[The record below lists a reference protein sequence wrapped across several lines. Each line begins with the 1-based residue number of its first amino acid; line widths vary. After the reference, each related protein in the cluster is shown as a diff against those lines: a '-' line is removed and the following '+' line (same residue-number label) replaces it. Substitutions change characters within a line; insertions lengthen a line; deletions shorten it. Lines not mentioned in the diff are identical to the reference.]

1 MKCEYCGK
9 DFPKNFKGRTRKY
22 CSIECNREAD
32 KANKRA
38 NYVGKREKVCRQCGK
53 ELPKYKT
60 RFCSAIC
67 RSRWHA
73 IQEGRSLDHGL
84 LKKICTVCGKEFE
97 TQKSRQIVCSTECSI
112 YRDNHKPYNA
122 EHDRRKY
129 LKKHPDAKSQAE
141 IHEEYLKK
149 LIVLE
154 KEKEIKAIEHQ
165 KKEKQ
170 RAQIQAK
177 REEIKRANIAYWLE
191 YESEHIC
198 EDCGEKYIAHYP
210 LAKYCQSC
218 RKSRARDKYKSRYD
232 GIMIDNDITLRKL
245 ARRDHNICW
254 ICGLLVDWTDKRPGN
269 NTIIV
274 GDLYP
279 SIDHKIPIS
288 KGGMHAW
295 NNVALAHMKCN
306 SWKCDKII

>member
-9 DFPKNFKGRTRKY
+9 DFPKNPKGRTRKY
-22 CSIECNREAD
+22 CSTECNREAD
-32 KANKRA
+32 KANKRI
-38 NYVGKREKVCRQCGK
+38 NYVGKREKICRQCGK
-53 ELPKYKT
+53 ELPKFKT
-60 RFCSAIC
+60 RFCSNYC
-67 RSRWHA
+67 RE
-73 IQEGRSLDHGL
+73 IQEGRHHGL
-84 LKKICTVCGKEFE
+84 LQKVCVVCGSKFE
-97 TQKSRQIVCSTECSI
+97 TQKSRQITCSTECSD
-112 YRDNHKPYNA
+112 YYDNHKPYKYNSV
-122 EHDRRKY
+122 HNRRKY
-129 LKKHPDAKSQAE
+129 LKKHPDAKTQAE
-141 IHEEYLKK
+141 IHEDHLARLE
-149 LIVLE
+149 VLE
-154 KEKEIKAIEHQ
+154 KEKEIERQ

-170 RAQIQAK
+170 KAQIQAR

-210 LAKYCQSC
+210 LAKYCESC

-232 GIMIDNDITLRKL
+232 GIIIDNDITLRKL

-295 NNVALAHMKCN
+295 DNVALAHMKCN